1 MVDIWLPYGKTEVCV
16 RVQAKNLLGSIE
28 PIDKPG
34 VPDVKAEIKKSL
46 MEPIGSKR
54 LAEIVKPGDKV
65 TITVD
70 NRISTYNHIL
80 ISSILDEL
88 NGAGIK
94 NENMTVIMAGNTDA
108 CGDRDASIS
117 LGDIAEHVKVVSHD
131 MRTNDLVYLGNTS
144 KHGTKVYVNRLF
156 AEADVKILVGD
167 INLHSFAGY
176 RGGRYAVL
184 PGIAGEETIRNNH
197 AMLIHPNARS
207 GMLEGNPVHEDM
219 TEAARLAKV
228 DFILNIVTDVR
239 GNIVKSFSGDLEKA
253 FYNGVKLMDEMCR
266 VPVDRKAD
274 IVVVSPGGYPYDLN
288 LYGALDCLENIIEVV
303 KRGGVVV
310 LVAECMEGYGNQIFY
325 EWMIRF
331 KDLKAVEGAIK
342 RGFVLGGHKAFHLLR
357 ALQKV
362 QIILVSAIPDYYAV
376 NVFKLKTART
386 VNGALN
392 EALKIAGENAKVWV
406 MPYGGFIMPELK
418 AA

>member
-28 PIDKPG
+28 PACKPG
-34 VPDVKAEIKKSL
+34 APDVKVEIERSL
-46 MEPIGSKR
+46 MEPIGSRR
-54 LAEIVKPGDKV
+54 LMEIVKSGDKV
-65 TITVD
+65 AITVD
-70 NRISTYNHIL
+70 NRVSMYNHIL
-80 ISSILDEL
+80 ISSILKEL
-88 NGAGIK
+88 SETGIK
-94 NENMTVIMAGNTDA
+94 NENITVIMAGNTD
-108 CGDRDASIS
+108 DWRDSTSS
-117 LGDIAEHVKVVSHD
+117 LGDIAGHVKVVSH
-131 MRTNDLVYLGNTS
+131 NIGAHNLVYLGNTS

-156 AEADVKILVGD
+156 AEADIKILVGD
-167 INLHSFAGY
+167 ISLHSFAGY

-184 PGIAGEETIRNNH
+184 PGIAGEETIKNNH
-197 AMLIHPNARS
+197 AMLIHPNARI
-207 GMLEGNPVHEDM
+207 GMLGGNPVHEDM

-288 LYGALDCLENIIEVV
+288 LYWALDCLENIIEIV

-406 MPYGGFIMPELK
+406 VPYGSFIMPELK
-418 AA
+418 VS